1 MRSRVSP
8 PVKAADAP
16 PRRVSARFA
25 RRQQEIVTSAVQ
37 ALNRKGVRGMTL
49 ADVAAQLD
57 MAPTGVIYYF
67 KSKEELAE
75 ACFLLA
81 IAQYEAFAAEAVAAG
96 SARARI
102 GAFNQAYF
110 RFRHAEALGEARPI
124 AVFNDVRALG
134 RASVNQ
140 AYVDMFRRMRA
151 LFDAAGGPGLSR
163 LERNARTH
171 LLLSEVFWEVVWL
184 AKLAPEDYG
193 RAADRTGALLLDGLA
208 APGTGWAPVAVPD
221 PVAGETGDSADLFLR
236 AATALI
242 NEEGYLGASMDKIA
256 ARLNLTKGAFYHRH
270 DTKEELV
277 VACFER
283 TFDIMRRTVRQA
295 ERVSGNGL
303 QALVTAAV
311 ALVSGQTSGRCPLLR
326 TSALTTAPVAIQ
338 PQLHAKFDAVS
349 DRFAALISDGIADG
363 SVRPV
368 DVNIAAQM
376 LTAMI
381 NAAAELHFWTPGL
394 IAGQEIDLYVR
405 PFFEGLLT
413 PGGSAIGR

>member
-1 MRSRVSP
+1 MSP
-8 PVKAADAP
+8 PFQAADAP
-16 PRRVSARFA
+16 PRRISARFA
-25 RRQQEIVTSAVQ
+25 RRQRDIVTSAVQ

-49 ADVAAQLD
+49 ADVAAQLG
-57 MAPTGVIYYF
+57 MVPTGVIYYF

-81 IAQYEAFAAEAVAAG
+81 IAQYDVFAAEALAADT
-96 SARARI
+96 ARARI
-102 GAFNQAYF
+102 AAFNQAYF
-110 RFRHAEALGEARPI
+110 RFRHAEARGEAAPI

-134 RASVNQ
+134 RVAVND
-140 AYVDMFRRMRA
+140 AYVDMFRRMRG
-151 LFDAAGGPGLSR
+151 LFDAAGGEGLSR

-171 LLLSEVFWEVVWL
+171 LLLSEAFWEVVWL
-184 AKLAPEDYG
+184 AKLAPEDYD
-193 RAADRTGALLLDGLA
+193 RAADRTRALLLDGLA
-208 APGTGWAPVAVPD
+208 APGAAWAPLPLPD
-221 PVAGETGDSADLFLR
+221 PSAGEFDDGADLFLR

-270 DTKEELV
+270 DTKDELV

-283 TFDIMRRTVRQA
+283 TFEIMRRTIRQA

-303 QALVTAAV
+303 QALVTAAA
-311 ALVSGQTSGRCPLLR
+311 ALVAGQTSGRCPLLR

-338 PQLHAKFDAVS
+338 PQLHAQFDGVS

-394 IAGQEIDLYVR
+394 AAGQEIDLYVR
-405 PFFEGLLT
+405 PFFQGLLT
-413 PGGSAIGR
+413 PGAAPAGC